1 MPLIE
6 TATPNGEASIP
17 AEQFTFDQLPQ
28 ARTERVAGKA
38 MGWVPDLPD
47 HRDFTAESEHI
58 APLLA
63 KTGVGAPPAKLPA
76 TADLRPWCS
85 PIEDQGQLGSC
96 TANAGAG
103 MIEYFERRAFGKHID
118 GSRLFL
124 YKVTRS
130 MLGWNGDTGAYLRS
144 TMGALSMFGIA
155 PEKYLPY
162 DITKFDQEP
171 PAFLYALAQSF
182 QAEKFYTLDPPSA
195 TPQQVLDSIKSHLA
209 SGLPSMFGFTVYS
222 SINAA
227 GKTGRIPYPAK
238 TDSVEG
244 GHAIVAVGYDDSLEI
259 KHPNGTSTTGAL
271 RIRNS
276 WGTAWGEAGYGWL
289 PYKYVTSKLAEDWW
303 VLIKSEWVDTG
314 VFFDA

>member
-6 TATPNGEASIP
+6 TVTPNGEASIP
-17 AEQFTFDQLPQ
+17 DEQFTVDGLAQTRAESF
-28 ARTERVAGKA
+28 AGMG

-47 HRDFTAESEHI
+47 CRDYNPESPEI

-63 KTGVGAPPAKLPA
+63 KTGVGAPAAALPA
-76 TADLRPWCS
+76 TVDLRSWCS
-85 PIEDQGQLGSC
+85 PIENQGKLGSC
-96 TANAGAG
+96 TAQAGAG

-130 MLGWNGDTGAYLRS
+130 MLGWTGDTGAYLRS
-144 TMGALSMFGIA
+144 TMGALRLFGLP
-155 PEKYLPY
+155 PEKYMPY
-162 DITKFDQEP
+162 NIAKFDQEP
-171 PAFLYALAQSF
+171 AGLLYAFAQSF
-182 QAEKFYTLDPPSA
+182 QAESFYRLDPPA
-195 TPQQVLDSIKSHLA
+195 TAPEKLLESIKTHLA

-227 GKTGRIPYPAK
+227 DSSGRIPFPA
-238 TDSVEG
+238 TGDTVVG
-244 GHAIVAVGYDDSLEI
+244 GHAVMAVGYDDNLVV
-259 KHPNGTSTTGAL
+259 KHPNGSSKTGAL

-276 WGTAWGEAGYGWL
+276 WGTTWGESGYGWL
-289 PYKYVTSKLAEDWW
+289 PYEYVTRELAEDWW

-314 VFFDA
+314 AFNA

>member
-6 TATPNGEASIP
+6 TATPNGEASVLD
-17 AEQFTFDQLPQ
+17 EQFTFGRRAQ
-28 ARTERVAGKA
+28 ARMESVNGKG

-47 HRDFTAESEHI
+47 HRDFTAESEQI

-63 KTGVGAPPAKLPA
+63 KTGVGAPAATLPA

-103 MIEYFERRAFGKHID
+103 IIEYFERRAFGKHVD

-130 MLGWNGDTGAYLRS
+130 MLGWEGDTGAYLRS
-144 TMGALSMFGIA
+144 TMGALRLFGLA
-155 PEKYLPY
+155 PEKYFPY
-162 DITKFDQEP
+162 NIANFDQEP

-182 QAEKFYTLDPPSA
+182 QAESFYRLDPPSA
-195 TPQQVLDSIKSHLA
+195 TPQQLLGSIKSHLA

-222 SINAA
+222 SISAA
-227 GKTGRIPYPAK
+227 KSTGRIPYPAA

-244 GHAIVAVGYDDSLEI
+244 GHAIVAVGYDDSLQV
-259 KHPNGTSTTGAL
+259 KHPNGSSTTGAL
-271 RIRNS
+271 LIRNS
-276 WGTAWGEAGYGWL
+276 WGTTWGEAGYGWL
-289 PYKYVTSKLAEDWW
+289 PYKYVTGKLAEDWW

-314 VFFDA
+314 AFDE

>member
-1 MPLIE
+1 MPLID
-6 TATPNGEASIP
+6 TTPNGDAAILDD
-17 AEQFTFDQLPQ
+17 QFSLDRLPQ
-28 ARTERVAGKA
+28 ARTESTDGKG
-38 MGWVPDLPD
+38 MGWIPDLPD
-47 HRDFTAESEHI
+47 HRDFTVESEQI

-63 KTGVGAPPAKLPA
+63 MTGVGGPVAALPA
-76 TADLRPWCS
+76 TVDLRPWCS

-103 MIEYFERRAFGKHID
+103 IIEYFERRAFGKHLD

-130 MLGWNGDTGAYLRS
+130 MLGWTGDTGAYLRS
-144 TMGALSMFGIA
+144 TMGALRLFGLA

-162 DITKFDQEP
+162 EISKFEQEP

-182 QAEKFYTLDPPSA
+182 QAESFYRLDPPAAS
-195 TPQQVLDSIKSHLA
+195 PQQVLDSIKSHLA

-222 SINAA
+222 SISAA
-227 GKTGRIPYPAK
+227 AKNGRIPFPSGGDA
-238 TDSVEG
+238 VRG
-244 GHAIVAVGYDDSLEI
+244 GHAIVAVGYDDDLVV
-259 KHPNGTSTTGAL
+259 KHPDGSSTTGAL

-276 WGTAWGEAGYGWL
+276 WGTGWGEAGYGWL
-289 PYKYVTSKLAEDWW
+289 PYKYVTSKLAIDWW

-314 VFFDA
+314 AFDA